1 MKIDNLEKIIQDV
14 IQLIYP
20 GISKIPD
27 VLLVP
32 SPEGFGDFST
42 NVPFDLASMLHKSPV
57 SIAEEILKH
66 LNFPYFS
73 SISVAKPGYL
83 NFSFALSVYRD
94 FLQELEEKGEKYF
107 YKERNGM
114 KVQIEFVSANPTGPL
129 HVGNG
134 RGGIIGDVLGNLLK
148 VEGFDVI
155 KEYYVNDAGSKMN
168 LFAKSIAYYYMKKL
182 GKNPEPVE
190 EAYRGA
196 YIEDIAT
203 EILNDY
209 GDSLLNGEGRPL
221 IDEIQKIGKEKMMY
235 RVKESLEKFGVAF
248 DSWFYESSLYSS
260 GEVDKITEIFKKS
273 GYAYEKDDA
282 LWFQSTLFGDDKDRV
297 LVRGTGEPTY
307 TLVDA
312 AYHKNKWDRGFKKVI
327 DIWGADHFGHI
338 TPMKALIQGM
348 GLPEDFLDI
357 IIYQIVHL
365 FENGKEVMMSKH
377 SGTFVTLEE
386 LVNEVGRDAARFFF
400 LLKSSDTHLNFDIDL
415 AKRES
420 IDNPVYYVQYTYARL
435 KSILW
440 KGEEKGI
447 RYRGV
452 DEADLSLLESSDER
466 ALLNHFMYLE
476 KELERVA
483 RKHSVHR
490 IPFITIELCKK
501 INTFYQNYNILS
513 SEEYVQPRLSL
524 VYNALNV
531 LSFLMNLMEIEK
543 KERM

>member
-452 DEADLSLLESSDER
+452 DEADLSLFESSDER